1 MRARS
6 EQPIKVLSKTFRIL
20 DVLHEGN
27 GKGLRLADVVERVG
41 LPKATANRI
50 LRSLDG
56 LGLVR
61 FETAQGRYF
70 ISDHLEKFGRPP
82 LSATLVQLARPAMTR
97 LVSQFE
103 QTVNLAVVEGD
114 HLVYRHMVEGL
125 HSVRMHAILGTV
137 LSFPKTALGRSI
149 LAHLSGDRVTVLAG
163 RTYTSAGIEDLITEL
178 EHVRHTGYAVE
189 QGVSEPGLSC
199 VGSAILDMA
208 GRPVAAL
215 SISGSASVLNE
226 EVVQVAALRMKQ
238 ECDAISLKL
247 GYSPPRQKSA

>member
-1 MRARS
+1 MRGKS
-6 EQPIKVLSKTFRIL
+6 EPIKVLSKTFRIL

-27 GKGLRLADVVERVG
+27 GKGLRLADMVERVG
-41 LPKATANRI
+41 LPKATVNRI

-61 FETAQGRYF
+61 FESAQGRYF
-70 ISDHLEKFGRPP
+70 VSERLEKFGQPP
-82 LSATLVQLARPAMTR
+82 LSATLAQLARPAMTR
-97 LVSQFE
+97 LVSLFE

-125 HSVRMHAILGTV
+125 HSVRMHAILGTM

-149 LAHLSGDRVTVLAG
+149 LAHLADERIAALAG
-163 RTYTSAGIEDLITEL
+163 RTYTSAGIEELIVEL
-178 EHVRHTGYAVE
+178 KQVRQAGYAID

-215 SISGSASVLNE
+215 SISGSASVLTE
-226 EVVQVAALRMKQ
+226 EVVRAAGLRMRQ
-238 ECDAISLKL
+238 ECDAISMKL
-247 GYSPPRQKSA
+247 GYSSPRQRTA